1 MTSSLAPSGKSC
13 ALLRLVVG
21 LWIMRLCLAAIP
33 AFSGADAAAPVQLE
47 FFWAK
52 DCPHCEAVKDL
63 IQMFQKNYH
72 IKVKDV
78 DVDTQKGYQ
87 EFVRVGQRFRKDPP
101 AVPLIVIGGQ
111 VLMGE
116 AEIKANLEQKIDAVI
131 HRGQVSRGAATRKKM
146 KASSGPQKAAQKK
159 TAPSSG
165 DAEAQPG
172 KMRVTSDE

>member
-78 DVDTQKGYQ
+78 DVDTQKGYK
-87 EFVRVGQRFRKDPP
+87 EFVRVGQRFARI
-101 AVPLIVIGGQ
+101 PLPCRS
-111 VLMGE
+111 L
-116 AEIKANLEQKIDAVI
+116 
-131 HRGQVSRGAATRKKM
+131 
-146 KASSGPQKAAQKK
+146 
-159 TAPSSG
+159 
-165 DAEAQPG
+165 
-172 KMRVTSDE
+172 